1 MSQRV
6 LRRLAAVAAISS
18 LAGLAQAQEPVTVS
32 PGARLAALRNGVVS
46 LHPEVNSLT
55 VLARNQP
62 ALSDQANTLR
72 VKYVPRAHDLPTA
85 GGVNR
90 LACSAEPGGPG
101 YNCTPL
107 PMSVPGEPLG
117 AGTRAKPPK

>member
-18 LAGLAQAQEPVTVS
+18 LAGLAHAREPVTVS
-32 PGARLAALRNGVVS
+32 PDARLTALRNGVVS
-46 LHPEVNSLT
+46 LHPDSLT
-55 VLARNQP
+55 VLARNQS
-62 ALSDQANTLR
+62 ALSDQVDTLR
-72 VKYVPRAHDLPTA
+72 VKYVPRARDLPTA
-85 GGVNR
+85 GGVNP

-101 YNCTPL
+101 YNCTPVS
-107 PMSVPGEPLG
+107 MSVPGEHLG